1 MAINYKEFIYTNS
14 DKTAKGLNTG
24 IKANKEFNKFLYRC
38 KIDGKQIRKIFD
50 YSDKHWNKKDT
61 IKKVNEDAK
70 KFYDEK
76 QEALENPF
84 NPTTKLDYIAEE
96 YFTKKCTE
104 SEWTHARKRQYELYI
119 KPFIGNK
126 AASKI
131 IENDVDKIRKNM
143 ETTNHHQYIKGGCS
157 IRTIEKVIL
166 QILKPIL
173 EYAQSNGAL
182 TKPIPPMTIPNRH
195 KKRKKTVTN
204 ATEKISL
211 LFNAI
216 QTRYKDD
223 PFYRALFMFALY
235 GRRWNEIAT
244 LQWQDIDLNN
254 NRYIIRADNN
264 KIGQDQ
270 TYDLPQHIK
279 EPLTELQDAHGLVF
293 KSPKTGKKLHPPR
306 KQLAKI
312 KEDTVIEDLTMHY
325 FRHILVTA
333 LGETGTAATV
343 LSASLGHTRAET
355 VDEVYRTINHLKGS
369 QSANKQLESIID
381 IEVMEND

>member
-1 MAINYKEFIYTNS
+1 MAIPKEYEEKN
-14 DKTAKGLNTG
+14 
-24 IKANKEFNKFLYRC
+24 
-38 KIDGKQIRKIFD
+38 IDGLRGLR
-50 YSDKHWNKKDT
+50 SNKKFT
-61 IKKVNEDAK
+61 
-70 KFYDEK
+70 KFYYRFKLQNREYTYLQDFTDKSWNPSVRKKEARKRAEAYKQEK

-96 YFTKKCTE
+96 YFTKKCTD
-104 SEWTHARKRQYELYI
+104 SEWTHAREKQYELYI
-119 KPFIGNK
+119 KPYVGNK

-143 ETTNHHQYIKGGCS
+143 EKTNHHQYMKGGCS
-157 IRTIEKVIL
+157 IRTIEKVIF

-173 EYAQSNGAL
+173 VYAQSNGAL

-223 PFYRALFMFALY
+223 PFYRALFMFTLY

-270 TYDLPQHIK
+270 TYDLPHHVK
-279 EPLTELQDAHGLVF
+279 EPLIELQDAHGLVF

-312 KEDTVIEDLTMHY
+312 KEDTGIEDLTMHY

-381 IEVMEND
+381 IEVMGE